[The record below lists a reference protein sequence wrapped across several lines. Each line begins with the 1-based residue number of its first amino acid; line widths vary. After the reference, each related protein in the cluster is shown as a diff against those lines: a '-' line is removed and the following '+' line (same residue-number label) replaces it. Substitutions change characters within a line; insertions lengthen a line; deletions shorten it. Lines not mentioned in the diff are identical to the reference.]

1 MTIGEKLKT
10 LREEHKM
17 TLEDVASS
25 IGVGRATVFKYENGI
40 ITNIP
45 LDKIELLSKLFSVSP
60 AYLMGWEERKH
71 PVAPREP
78 VTTSEAIIIS
88 GGIDKMPKERRQQA
102 MKILQAAFADYAELF
117 KEEDI

>member
-1 MTIGEKLKT
+1 MTIAEKLKT

-60 AYLMGWEERKH
+60 AYLMGWEERNKL
-71 PVAPREP
+71 PRIAHT
-78 VTTSEAIIIS
+78 VSTSEAAIIS
-88 GGIDKMPKERRQQA
+88 GGVDQMPKEQREQA
-102 MKILQAAFADYAELF
+102 LRIMKSVFTQYF
-117 KEEDI
+117 EDDK